1 MRVLVTRPLKSA
13 ERTAGRLR
21 EMGHEPLLLPLA
33 EPKHETARAL
43 QAMAETDGA
52 IAMTSAEAVRTFHG
66 HTDDLAPHLDR
77 PLFAVGE
84 ATAEEATAAGFR
96 RVTASSGNGR
106 DLAEQIAGHG
116 FDRAL
121 YLAGAPRAATFEHR
135 ADELGLRLTVVEAY
149 AMRPLAISASTIRD
163 LFARRSPEI
172 VLFYSRQT
180 AQWFFDQPEIAAHLD
195 RLANTRL
202 LALAEP
208 VAAAVPKALRKNIV
222 IAAMPDEQ
230 SLLSLLQIAH

>member
-1 MRVLVTRPLKSA
+1 MRVLVTRPLQSA

-33 EPKHETARAL
+33 EPEHEATQAL
-43 QAMAETDGA
+43 RGLMETDGA
-52 IAMTSAEAVRTFHG
+52 IAITSAEAIRALHG
-66 HTDDLAPHLDR
+66 HDLAPHLNR

-84 ATAEEATAAGFR
+84 ATAEEASAAGFR

-121 YLAGAPRAATFEHR
+121 YLAGAPRAATFESR

-149 AMRPLAISASTIRD
+149 AMRPLEIPASTISD
-163 LFARRSPEI
+163 LFARRAPDAI
-172 VLFYSRQT
+172 LFYSRQT
-180 AQWFFDQPEIAAHLD
+180 AQWFFDQPEIVARLD
-195 RLANTRL
+195 LLENTRL

-208 VAAAVPKALRKNIV
+208 VAAAVPQALHKNIV
-222 IAAMPDEQ
+222 IAAMPDKQ
-230 SLLSLLQIAH
+230 SLLSLL